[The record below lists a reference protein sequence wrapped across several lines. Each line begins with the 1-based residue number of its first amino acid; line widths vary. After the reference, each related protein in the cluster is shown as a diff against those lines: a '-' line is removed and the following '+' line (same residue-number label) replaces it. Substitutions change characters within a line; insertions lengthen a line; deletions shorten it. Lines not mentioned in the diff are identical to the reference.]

1 MTTYAARYPLAVPLI
16 LIGNVLRR
24 GAALLRALARG
35 LAARQRIADDWDA
48 LAAMS
53 ERELRDIGISRAS
66 LEPIAQGDWLREYP
80 R

>member
-1 MTTYAARYPLAVPLI
+1 MTTYAARYPFAVPLT

-24 GAALLRALARG
+24 GAALLHAAARG
-35 LAARQRIADDWDA
+35 LAARRRIADDWDA

-66 LEPIAQGDWLREYP
+66 LAPIAQGDWMREYP